1 MAFQLRPYQSES
13 INLSVEFLKGD
24 STDNALVILPT
35 GSGKS
40 VVIAKILEP
49 LEGKTIVLQP
59 SKEILEQNYEKFS
72 NYGKA
77 SIYSASAGEKRI
89 DKVTFCTIGSVIN
102 KKHLFKGLE
111 NILIDEC
118 HLVNSDAGMYN
129 DFIKAFPTA
138 KVLGLTATPYRLEQ
152 VSTGPQLTFLTRSTP
167 RIFNRVLYYVQND
180 VLFNAGF
187 LAQLEYYNFDVI
199 DRSKLEL
206 NSSGTDFTQTSLRR
220 YYKSIDMPSRIVKT
234 ATTILSKRKNILI
247 FCSLIEEAKAVQK
260 RIPGSAI
267 LTGETK
273 KEEMERILSQF
284 KKGVIKCLINVGVL
298 TTGFDYPALEAV
310 LMARS
315 TMSLSL
321 YYQIVG
327 RVMRIF
333 TYPDGTKKI
342 GWFVD
347 MGGNINFFGKIE
359 TMQIKQTE
367 EGLFSIWNNGRQ
379 LTNVPFIK

>member
-1 MAFQLRPYQSES
+1 MAFQLRPYQSDS
-13 INLSVEFLKGD
+13 INLSVDFLKGN
-24 STDNALVILPT
+24 SNSKSGLVILPT

-59 SKEILEQNYEKFS
+59 SKEILEQNYDKFS

-89 DKVTFCTIGSVIN
+89 DKVTFCTIGSIIN
-102 KKHLFKGLE
+102 KKHLFKGLQ

-118 HLVNSDAGMYN
+118 HLVNSDAGMYQ
-129 DFIKAFPTA
+129 DFIRSFPEA

-152 VSTGPQLTFLTRSTP
+152 ASEGPQLTFLTRSNP
-167 RIFNRVLYYVQND
+167 RIFDNVLYYVQND
-180 VLFNAGF
+180 LLFNSGF
-187 LAQLEYYNFDVI
+187 LAELEYYNFDVI
-199 DRSKLEL
+199 DRSKLQV
-206 NSSGTDFTQTSLRR
+206 NASGTDFTSTSLRR
-220 YYKSIDMPSRIVKT
+220 YYKSIDMPSRIAKT
-234 ATTILSKRKNILI
+234 ALTVLSKRKSLLI
-247 FCSLIEEAKAVQK
+247 FCALIEEAVLVKK
-260 RIPGSAI
+260 KIPGSAI
-267 LTGETK
+267 LTSETK
-273 KEEMERILSQF
+273 KEERENILSQF
-284 KKGVIKCLINVGVL
+284 KNGKIRCLINVGVL

-333 TYPDGTKKI
+333 TYRDGTKKK

-359 TMQIKQTE
+359 TMKIIE
-367 EGLFSIWNNGRQ
+367 NENGFSIWNNGRQ
-379 LTNVPFIK
+379 LTNVPFKK

>member
-1 MAFQLRPYQSES
+1 MAFQLRPYQIES

-102 KKHLFKGLE
+102 KKHLFKALE

-129 DFIKAFPTA
+129 EFIKAFPNA

-167 RIFNRVLYYVQND
+167 RIFSRVLYYVQND

-187 LAQLEYYNFDVI
+187 LAQLQYYNFDVI

-273 KEEMERILSQF
+273 KEERERILSQF

>member
-13 INLSVEFLKGD
+13 IELSVAFFKEHSNHKSG
-24 STDNALVILPT
+24 LVILPT

-89 DKVTFCTIGSVIN
+89 DKVTFCTIGSIIN
-102 KKHLFKGLE
+102 KKHLFRGLQ

-118 HLVNSDAGMYN
+118 HLVNSDAGMYQE
-129 DFIKAFPTA
+129 FIRAFPEA

-152 VSTGPQLTFLTRSTP
+152 TSEGPQLTFLTRSNP
-167 RIFNRVLYYVQND
+167 RIFDNVLYYVQND
-180 VLFNAGF
+180 LLFNAGF
-187 LAQLEYYNFDVI
+187 LAELEYYNFDVI
-199 DRSKLEL
+199 DRGKLEV
-206 NSSGTDFTQTSLRR
+206 NSSGTDFTQNSLRR
-220 YYKSIDMPSRIVKT
+220 YYKSIDMPSRIAKT
-234 ATTILSKRKNILI
+234 ALTILNKRKSLLI
-247 FCSLIEEAKAVQK
+247 FCALIEEALSVQK
-260 RIPGSAI
+260 KIPESAI
-267 LTGETK
+267 LTGDTK
-273 KEEMERILSQF
+273 KEERERILSQF
-284 KKGVIKCLINVGVL
+284 KNGKIRCLINVGVL

-333 TYPDGTKKI
+333 TYPDGSKKK

-347 MGGNINFFGKIE
+347 MGGNIKFFGKIE
-359 TMQIKQTE
+359 TMKIIE
-367 EGLFSIWNNGRQ
+367 NDNGFSIWNNGRQ
-379 LTNVPFIK
+379 LTNVPFKK

>member
-13 INLSVEFLKGD
+13 INLSVDFFKGN
-24 STDNALVILPT
+24 SRGNALVILPT

-40 VVIAKILEP
+40 VVIAKILER

-89 DKVTFCTIGSVIN
+89 DKVTFCTIGSIIN
-102 KKHLFKGLE
+102 KKHLFRGLE

-129 DFIKAFPTA
+129 EFIKAFPNT
-138 KVLGLTATPYRLEQ
+138 KVVGLTATPYRLEQ
-152 VSTGPQLTFLTRSTP
+152 ASTGPQLTFLTRSTP
-167 RIFNRVLYYVQND
+167 TIFDKVLYYVQND
-180 VLFNAGF
+180 TLFNAGF
-187 LAQLEYYNFDVI
+187 LAKLEYYNFDVV

-206 NSSGTDFTQTSLRR
+206 NSSGTDFTQNSLRR

-234 ATTILSKRKNILI
+234 ALTILSKRKNILI
-247 FCSLIEEAKAVQK
+247 FCSLIEEAIAVQK

-273 KEEMERILSQF
+273 KEERERILIQF

-298 TTGFDYPALEAV
+298 TTGFDYPELEAV

-333 TYPDGTKKI
+333 TYPDGTKKV

-347 MGGNINFFGKIE
+347 MGGNVNFFGKIE
-359 TMQIKQTE
+359 TMQIKVDS
-367 EGLFSIWNNGRQ
+367 EGRFAIWNNGRQ
-379 LTNVPFIK
+379 LTNVPFKK

>member
-1 MAFQLRPYQSES
+1 MAFQLRPYQAES
-13 INLSVEFLKGD
+13 INLSVDYLKGN
-24 STDNALVILPT
+24 SNKNALVILPT

-118 HLVNSDAGMYN
+118 HLVNSEAGMYQE
-129 DFIKAFPTA
+129 FIKAFPNA
-138 KVLGLTATPYRLEQ
+138 KVLGLTATPYRLETT
-152 VSTGPQLTFLTRSTP
+152 STGPQLTFLTRSNP
-167 RIFNRVLYYVQND
+167 RIFDKVLYYVQND
-180 VLFNAGF
+180 VLFNAGY
-187 LAQLEYYNFDVI
+187 LAELEYYNFDVI
-199 DRSKLEL
+199 DRSKLQV

-220 YYKSIDMPSRIVKT
+220 YYKSIDMPSRIVKN
-234 ATTILSKRKNILI
+234 ALTILSKRKNLLI
-247 FCSLIEEAKAVQK
+247 FCSLIEEAVAVQK
-260 RIPGSAI
+260 RIPGSSI

-273 KEEMERILSQF
+273 KEERERILSKF
-284 KKGVIKCLINVGVL
+284 KNGSIKCLINVGVL

-333 TYPDGTKKI
+333 TYPDGTKKK

-359 TMQIKQTE
+359 TMQIVDKD
-367 EGLFSIWNNGRQ
+367 GYLSIWNNGRQ
-379 LTNVPFIK
+379 LTNVPFQK

>member
-13 INLSVEFLKGD
+13 INLSINYLQGK
-24 STDNALVILPT
+24 SNKNALVILPT

-49 LEGKTIVLQP
+49 LEGKTVVLQP

-89 DKVTFCTIGSVIN
+89 DKVTFCTIGSIIN

-129 DFIKAFPTA
+129 EFIKAFPKA
-138 KVLGLTATPYRLEQ
+138 KVLGLTATPYRLETT
-152 VSTGPQLTFLTRSTP
+152 STGPQLTFLTRSTP
-167 RIFNRVLYYVQND
+167 RIFDKVLYYVQND
-180 VLFNAGF
+180 VLFNAGY
-187 LAQLEYYNFDVI
+187 LAELEYYNFDVI
-199 DRSKLEL
+199 DRSKLEV
-206 NSSGTDFTQTSLRR
+206 NSSGTDFTQNSLRR
-220 YYKSIDMPSRIVKT
+220 YYKSIDMPSRIVKN
-234 ATTILSKRKNILI
+234 ALTILSKRRNVLI
-247 FCSLIEEAKAVQK
+247 FCSLIEEAMAVHK

-273 KEEMERILSQF
+273 KEEREKILSQF
-284 KKGVIKCLINVGVL
+284 KSGKIRCLINVGVL

-333 TYPDGTKKI
+333 TYPDGTKKK
-342 GWFVD
+342 GWFID

-359 TMQIKQTE
+359 TMKIIDKN
-367 EGLFSIWNNGRQ
+367 GYLSIWNNGRQ
-379 LTNVPFIK
+379 LTNVPFQK

>member
-13 INLSVEFLKGD
+13 INLSVDFLKGN
-24 STDNALVILPT
+24 SNQKSGLVILPT

-49 LEGKTIVLQP
+49 LEGKTVVLQP
-59 SKEILEQNYEKFS
+59 SKEILEQNFEKFS

-89 DKVTFCTIGSVIN
+89 DKVTFCTIGSIIN
-102 KKHLFKGLE
+102 KKHLFKGLQ

-118 HLVNSDAGMYN
+118 HLVNSDAGMYQ
-129 DFIKAFPTA
+129 DFIKSFPEA

-152 VSTGPQLTFLTRSTP
+152 TSEGPQLTFLTRSIP
-167 RIFNRVLYYVQND
+167 RIFENVLYYVQND
-180 VLFNAGF
+180 LLFNSGF
-187 LAQLEYYNFDVI
+187 LAELEYYNFDVI
-199 DRSKLEL
+199 DRSKLEV
-206 NSSGTDFTQTSLRR
+206 NSSGTDFTQNSLRR
-220 YYKSIDMPSRIVKT
+220 YYKSIDMPSRIAKT
-234 ATTILSKRKNILI
+234 AYSVLNKRSNILI
-247 FCSLIEEAKAVQK
+247 FCALIEEAISVQRK
-260 RIPGSAI
+260 IPGSAV

-273 KEEMERILSQF
+273 KIEREKILSQF
-284 KKGVIKCLINVGVL
+284 KSGKIKCLINVGVL

-333 TYPDGTKKI
+333 TYADGTKKK

-359 TMQIKQTE
+359 TMKIIE
-367 EGLFSIWNNGRQ
+367 NENGFSIWNNGRQ
-379 LTNVPFIK
+379 LTNVPFKK

>member
-13 INLSVEFLKGD
+13 IDLSVAFFKEHSNHKSG
-24 STDNALVILPT
+24 LVILPT

-89 DKVTFCTIGSVIN
+89 DKVTFCTIGSIIN
-102 KKHLFKGLE
+102 KKHLFKGLQ
-111 NILIDEC
+111 NIIIDEC
-118 HLVNSDAGMYN
+118 HLCNSEAGMYQE
-129 DFIKAFPTA
+129 FIRAFPYA

-152 VSTGPQLTFLTRSTP
+152 TSEGPQLTFLTRSNP
-167 RIFNRVLYYVQND
+167 RIFDNVLYYVQND
-180 VLFNAGF
+180 LLFNAGF
-187 LAQLEYYNFDVI
+187 LAELEYYNFDVI
-199 DRSKLEL
+199 DRGKLEV
-206 NSSGTDFTQTSLRR
+206 NSSGTDFTQNSLRR
-220 YYKSIDMPSRIVKT
+220 YYKSIDMPSRIAKT
-234 ATTILSKRKNILI
+234 ALTILNKRKNILI
-247 FCSLIEEAKAVQK
+247 FCALIEEALMVQK
-260 RIPGSAI
+260 RMPGSAI

-273 KEEMERILSQF
+273 KEERERILSQF
-284 KKGVIKCLINVGVL
+284 KNGKIRCLINVGVL
-298 TTGFDYPALEAV
+298 TTGFDYPSLEAV

-333 TYPDGTKKI
+333 TYQDGTKKK

-359 TMQIKQTE
+359 SMKIVE
-367 EGLFSIWNNGRQ
+367 NENGFSIWNNGRQ
-379 LTNVPFIK
+379 LTNVPFKK

>member
-13 INLSVEFLKGD
+13 INLSVDFLKGN
-24 STDNALVILPT
+24 SVNENALVILPT

-40 VVIAKILEP
+40 VVIAKIIEP

-59 SKEILEQNYEKFS
+59 SKEILEQNFEKFS

-89 DKVTFCTIGSVIN
+89 GKVTFCTIGSVIN
-102 KKHLFKGLE
+102 KKHLFKGTQ

-118 HLVNSDAGMYN
+118 HLVNSDAGMYQE
-129 DFIKAFPTA
+129 FIKAFPKA

-152 VSTGPQLTFLTRSTP
+152 LSTGPQLTFLTRSTP
-167 RIFNRVLYYVQND
+167 AIFNKVLYYVQNS
-180 VLFNAGF
+180 VLFDAGY
-187 LAQLEYYNFDVI
+187 LAPLEYYNFDVI
-199 DRSKLEL
+199 DRSKLET

-220 YYKSIDMPSRIVKT
+220 YYKSIDMPSRIVRT
-234 ATTILSKRKNILI
+234 AKTILSKRKNLLI
-247 FCSLIEEAKAVQK
+247 FCALIEEAQTVKK
-260 RIPGSAI
+260 RIPGSEI
-267 LTGETK
+267 LTGDTK
-273 KEEMERILSQF
+273 KEERERILSQF
-284 KKGVIKCLINVGVL
+284 KKGIIKCLINVGVL
-298 TTGFDYPALEAV
+298 TTGFDYPGLESV

-333 TYPDGTKKI
+333 TYPDGTKKT

-359 TMQIKQTE
+359 TMKIVDE
-367 EGLFSIWNNGRQ
+367 NGYLSIWNNGRQ
-379 LTNVPFIK
+379 LTNVPFQK

>member
-1 MAFQLRPYQSES
+1 MAFQLRPYQIES
-13 INLSVEFLKGD
+13 IDLSVNYLKGN
-24 STDNALVILPT
+24 SNKNALVILPT

-89 DKVTFCTIGSVIN
+89 DKVTFCTIGSIIN

-118 HLVNSDAGMYN
+118 HLVNSESGMYS
-129 DFIKAFPTA
+129 DFIKAFPNA
-138 KVLGLTATPYRLEQ
+138 KVLGLTATPYRLET
-152 VSTGPQLTFLTRSTP
+152 VSTGPQLTFLTRSNP
-167 RIFNRVLYYVQND
+167 RIFDQVLYYVQNN

-187 LAQLEYYNFDVI
+187 LAELEYYNFNVI
-199 DRSKLEL
+199 DRSKLEV

-220 YYKSIDMPSRIVKT
+220 YYKSIDMPSRIVKN
-234 ATTILSKRKNILI
+234 ALTILNKRNNLLI
-247 FCSLIEEAKAVQK
+247 FCSLIEEATAVQK

-273 KEEMERILSQF
+273 KEERERILSLF
-284 KKGVIKCLINVGVL
+284 KNGKIKCLINVGVL

-333 TYPDGTKKI
+333 TYADQTKKK
-342 GWFVD
+342 GWFID

-359 TMQIKQTE
+359 TMKIIDNN
-367 EGLFSIWNNGRQ
+367 GYLSIWNNGRQ
-379 LTNVPFIK
+379 LTNVPFQK

>member
-13 INLSVEFLKGD
+13 IDLSVNFLKGT
-24 STDNALVILPT
+24 SKGNSLVILPT

-59 SKEILEQNYEKFS
+59 SKEILEQNFEKFS

-89 DKVTFCTIGSVIN
+89 DKVTFCTIGSIIN
-102 KKHLFKGLE
+102 KKHLFKGLK

-129 DFIKAFPTA
+129 DFIKAFPES

-152 VSTGPQLTFLTRSTP
+152 TSTGPQLTFITRSKP
-167 RIFNRVLYYVQND
+167 AIFDNVLYYVQND

-187 LAQLEYYNFDVI
+187 LAPLEYYNFDVI

-234 ATTILSKRKNILI
+234 ALTILSKRKNILI

-273 KEEMERILSQF
+273 KEERERILGQF
-284 KKGVIKCLINVGVL
+284 KNGTIKCLINVGVL

-333 TYPDGTKKI
+333 TYPDGTKKT

-359 TMQIKQTE
+359 TMQIKVDSK
-367 EGLFSIWNNGRQ
+367 GRFAIWNNGRQ
-379 LTNVPFIK
+379 LTNVPFNK

>member
-13 INLSVEFLKGD
+13 INLSVDFFTTKKENK
-24 STDNALVILPT
+24 TALVILPT

-49 LEGKTIVLQP
+49 LQGKTIVLQP

-89 DKVTFCTIGSVIN
+89 DKVTFCTIGSIIN

-118 HLVNSDAGMYN
+118 HLVNSDAGMYQE
-129 DFIKAFPTA
+129 FIKAFPNA
-138 KVLGLTATPYRLEQ
+138 KVLGLTATPYRLETTA
-152 VSTGPQLTFLTRSTP
+152 TGPQLTFLTRSSP
-167 RIFNRVLYYVQND
+167 SIFEKVLYYIQND
-180 VLFNAGF
+180 VLFNSGF
-187 LAQLEYYNFDVI
+187 LAELEYYNFDVI
-199 DRSKLEL
+199 DRSKLQV
-206 NSSGTDFTQTSLRR
+206 NASGTDFTQTSLRR

-234 ATTILSKRKNILI
+234 ALTILNKRKNLLI
-247 FCSLIEEAKAVQK
+247 FCSLIEEAIQVQK

-273 KEEMERILSQF
+273 KEERERILSRF
-284 KKGVIKCLINVGVL
+284 KNGTITCLINVGVL

-321 YYQIVG
+321 YYQIIG

-333 TYPDGTKKI
+333 TYPDGTKKK
-342 GWFVD
+342 GWFID

-359 TMQIKQTE
+359 TMKLVE
-367 EGLFSIWNNGRQ
+367 NENGFSIWNNGRQ
-379 LTNVPFIK
+379 LTNVPFTK

>member
-13 INLSVEFLKGD
+13 INLSVNYLQGNSNE
-24 STDNALVILPT
+24 NALVILPT

-49 LEGKTIVLQP
+49 LEGKTVVLQP

-89 DKVTFCTIGSVIN
+89 DKVTFCTIGSIIN

-129 DFIKAFPTA
+129 EFIKAFPKA
-138 KVLGLTATPYRLEQ
+138 KVLGLTATPYRLETT
-152 VSTGPQLTFLTRSTP
+152 STGPQLTFLTRSTP
-167 RIFNRVLYYVQND
+167 RIFNKVLYYVQND
-180 VLFNAGF
+180 VLFNAGY
-187 LAQLEYYNFDVI
+187 LAELEYYNFDVI
-199 DRSKLEL
+199 DRSKLEV
-206 NSSGTDFTQTSLRR
+206 NSSGTDFTQNSLRR
-220 YYKSIDMPSRIVKT
+220 YYKSIDMPSRIVKN
-234 ATTILSKRKNILI
+234 ALTILSKRKNLLI
-247 FCSLIEEAKAVQK
+247 FCSLIEEAMAVHK

-273 KEEMERILSQF
+273 KEERERILSHF
-284 KKGVIKCLINVGVL
+284 KSGKIRCLINVGVL
-298 TTGFDYPALEAV
+298 TTGFDFPGLEAV

-333 TYPDGTKKI
+333 TYADGTKKK

-359 TMQIKQTE
+359 TMKIVDNH
-367 EGLFSIWNNGRQ
+367 GYLSIWNNGRQ
-379 LTNVPFIK
+379 LTNVPFVK

>member
-1 MAFQLRPYQSES
+1 MAFQLRPYQSDS
-13 INLSVEFLKGD
+13 INLSVDFLKGN
-24 STDNALVILPT
+24 SSAKNGLVILPT

-59 SKEILEQNYEKFS
+59 SKEILEQNFDKFS

-89 DKVTFCTIGSVIN
+89 DKITFCTIGSIIN
-102 KKHLFKGLE
+102 KKHLFKGLQ

-118 HLVNSDAGMYN
+118 HLVNSDAGMYQE
-129 DFIKAFPTA
+129 FIRHFPEA

-152 VSTGPQLTFLTRSTP
+152 TSEGPQLTFLTRSNP
-167 RIFNRVLYYVQND
+167 RIFDNVLYYVQND
-180 VLFNAGF
+180 LLFNSVF
-187 LAQLEYYNFDVI
+187 LAELEYYNFDVI
-199 DRSKLEL
+199 DRGKLEV
-206 NSSGTDFTQTSLRR
+206 NSSGTDFTQNSLRR
-220 YYKSIDMPSRIVKT
+220 YYKSIDMPSRIAKT
-234 ATTILSKRKNILI
+234 SLTILNKRKNILI
-247 FCSLIEEAKAVQK
+247 FCALIEEALSVQK
-260 RIPGSAI
+260 KIPGSAI
-267 LTGETK
+267 LTAETK
-273 KEEMERILSQF
+273 KEERERILSQF
-284 KKGVIKCLINVGVL
+284 KNGKIRCLINVGVL

-333 TYPDGTKKI
+333 TYPDGTKKK

-359 TMQIKQTE
+359 TMKIIE
-367 EGLFSIWNNGRQ
+367 NENGFSIWNNGRQ
-379 LTNVPFIK
+379 LTNVPFKK

>member
-1 MAFQLRPYQSES
+1 MAFQLRPYQSQS
-13 INLSVEFLKGD
+13 INLSVDFLKGK
-24 STDNALVILPT
+24 SGAKSGLVILPT

-59 SKEILEQNYEKFS
+59 SKEILEQNFDKFS

-89 DKVTFCTIGSVIN
+89 DKVTFCTIGSIIN
-102 KKHLFKGLE
+102 KKHLFKGLQ

-118 HLVNSDAGMYN
+118 HLVNSDAGMYQE
-129 DFIKAFPTA
+129 FIRHFPEA

-152 VSTGPQLTFLTRSTP
+152 ISEGPQLTFLTRSNP
-167 RIFNRVLYYVQND
+167 RIFDNVLYYVQND
-180 VLFNAGF
+180 LLFNAGF
-187 LAQLEYYNFDVI
+187 LAELEYYNFDVI
-199 DRSKLEL
+199 DRGKLEV
-206 NSSGTDFTQTSLRR
+206 NSSGTDFTQNSLRR
-220 YYKSIDMPSRIVKT
+220 YYKSIDMPSRIAKT
-234 ATTILSKRKNILI
+234 ALTILNKRKSLLI
-247 FCSLIEEAKAVQK
+247 FCALIEEALSVQK
-260 RIPGSAI
+260 KIPGSAI
-267 LTGETK
+267 LTGDTK
-273 KEEMERILSQF
+273 KEERERILSQF
-284 KKGVIKCLINVGVL
+284 KNGKIRCLINVGVL

-333 TYPDGTKKI
+333 TYPDGSKKK

-347 MGGNINFFGKIE
+347 MGGNIKFFGKIE
-359 TMQIKQTE
+359 TMKIIE
-367 EGLFSIWNNGRQ
+367 NDNGFSIWNNGRQ
-379 LTNVPFIK
+379 LTNVPFKK

>member
-13 INLSVEFLKGD
+13 INLSVNFLQGT
-24 STDNALVILPT
+24 SNENALVILPT

-49 LEGKTIVLQP
+49 LEGKTVVLQP

-89 DKVTFCTIGSVIN
+89 DKVTFCTIGSIIN
-102 KKHLFKGLE
+102 KKHLFKGLQ

-129 DFIKAFPTA
+129 EFIKAFPAA

-152 VSTGPQLTFLTRSTP
+152 TSEGPQLTFLTRSNP
-167 RIFNRVLYYVQND
+167 RIFSNILYYVQND

-187 LAQLEYYNFDVI
+187 LAELEYYNFDVI

-206 NSSGTDFTQTSLRR
+206 NSSGTDFTQNSLRR
-220 YYKSIDMPSRIVKT
+220 YYKSIDMPSRIVRT
-234 ATTILSKRKNILI
+234 ALTILNKRNNLLI
-247 FCSLIEEAKAVQK
+247 FCSLLEEAAAVKK
-260 RIPGSAI
+260 RIPGSEI

-273 KEEMERILSQF
+273 KEERERILSLF
-284 KKGVIKCLINVGVL
+284 KKGTIKCLINVGVL

-333 TYPDGTKKI
+333 TYPDGTKKK

-359 TMQIKQTE
+359 TMKIQIDS
-367 EGLFSIWNNGRQ
+367 EGRYSIWNNGRQ
-379 LTNVPFIK
+379 LTNVPFQK

>member
-1 MAFQLRPYQSES
+1 MAFELRPYQTES
-13 INLSVEFLKGD
+13 IDLSVAFLNGNNN
-24 STDNALVILPT
+24 DNALVILPT

-49 LEGKTIVLQP
+49 LEGKTIVFQP
-59 SKEILEQNYEKFS
+59 SKEILEQNFEKFS

-118 HLVNSDAGMYN
+118 HLVNSNAGMYCE
-129 DFIKAFPTA
+129 FIKAFPKA
-138 KVLGLTATPYRLEQ
+138 KVLGLTATPYRLETT
-152 VSTGPQLTFLTRSTP
+152 STGPQLTFLTRSSP
-167 RIFNRVLYYVQND
+167 RIFDKVLYYVQND
-180 VLFNAGF
+180 FLFNAGF
-187 LAQLEYYNFDVI
+187 LAELEYYNFDVI
-199 DRSKLEL
+199 DRSKLEV

-220 YYKSIDMPSRIVKT
+220 YYKSIDMPSRIVRN
-234 ATTILSKRKNILI
+234 ALTILGKRKNLLI
-247 FCSLIEEAKAVQK
+247 FCSLIEEATSVHK

-273 KEEMERILSQF
+273 KEERERILSLF
-284 KKGVIKCLINVGVL
+284 KKGTIKCLINVGVL

-333 TYPDGTKKI
+333 TYADGTKKK
-342 GWFVD
+342 GWFID

-359 TMQIKQTE
+359 TMQIVDNN
-367 EGLFSIWNNGRQ
+367 GYLSIWNNGRQ
-379 LTNVPFIK
+379 LTNVPFQK

>member
-1 MAFQLRPYQSES
+1 MAFQLRPYQSDS
-13 INLSVEFLKGD
+13 INLSVEYLKGN
-24 STDNALVILPT
+24 SNQNALVILPT

-59 SKEILEQNYEKFS
+59 SKEILEQNYEKYS

-118 HLVNSDAGMYN
+118 HLVNSDAGMYSE
-129 DFIKAFPTA
+129 FIRAFPKA
-138 KVLGLTATPYRLEQ
+138 KVLGLTATPYRLETA
-152 VSTGPQLTFLTRSTP
+152 STGPQLTFLTRSTP
-167 RIFNRVLYYVQND
+167 RIFEKVLYYVQND
-180 VLFNAGF
+180 VLFNAGY
-187 LAQLEYYNFDVI
+187 LAELEYYNFDVI
-199 DRSKLEL
+199 DRSKLEV

-220 YYKSIDMPSRIVKT
+220 YYKSIDMPSRIVKNALT
-234 ATTILSKRKNILI
+234 VLSKRKNILI
-247 FCSLIEEAKAVQK
+247 FCSLIEEANQVHK

-267 LTGETK
+267 LTGDTK
-273 KEEMERILSQF
+273 KEERERILSLF
-284 KKGVIKCLINVGVL
+284 KNGTTKCLINVGVL
-298 TTGFDYPALEAV
+298 TTGFDFPALEAV

-333 TYPDGTKKI
+333 TYADGTKKK

-347 MGGNINFFGKIE
+347 MGGNIKFFGKIE
-359 TMQIKQTE
+359 TMQIVDNN
-367 EGLFSIWNNGRQ
+367 GYLSIWNNGRQ
-379 LTNVPFIK
+379 LTNVPFEK

>member
-13 INLSVEFLKGD
+13 IELSIDFLKGN
-24 STDNALVILPT
+24 SKGNALVILPT

-89 DKVTFCTIGSVIN
+89 DKVTFCTIGSIIN
-102 KKHLFKGLE
+102 KKHLFRGLQ

-118 HLVNSDAGMYN
+118 HLVNSDAGMYIE
-129 DFIKAFPTA
+129 FIKAFPQA
-138 KVLGLTATPYRLEQ
+138 KVLGLTATPYRLDQ
-152 VSTGPQLTFLTRSTP
+152 ACTGPQLTFLTRSSP
-167 RIFNRVLYYVQND
+167 AIFDKVLYYVQND
-180 VLFNAGF
+180 ILFNAGF
-187 LAQLEYYNFDVI
+187 LAPLEYYNFDVI
-199 DRSKLEL
+199 DRSKLEV

-234 ATTILSKRKNILI
+234 ALTILSKRKNILI
-247 FCSLIEEAKAVQK
+247 FCSLIEEAVAVQK

-273 KEEMERILSQF
+273 KEERERILSQF
-284 KKGVIKCLINVGVL
+284 KNGIIKCLINVGVL
-298 TTGFDYPALEAV
+298 TTGFDFPGLEAV

-333 TYPDGTKKI
+333 TYQDGTKKT

-347 MGGNINFFGKIE
+347 MGGNLNFFGKIE
-359 TMQIKQTE
+359 TMQIKIDS
-367 EGLFSIWNNGRQ
+367 EGRFAIWNNGRQ
-379 LTNVPFIK
+379 LTNVPFKK

>member
-13 INLSVEFLKGD
+13 INASIDFLHGNSKE
-24 STDNALVILPT
+24 NALVILPT

-89 DKVTFCTIGSVIN
+89 DKVTFCTIGSIIN
-102 KKHLFKGLE
+102 KKHLFKGLK

-129 DFIKAFPTA
+129 EFIKAFPEA
-138 KVLGLTATPYRLEQ
+138 KVLGLTATPYRLETTAEG
-152 VSTGPQLTFLTRSTP
+152 SQLTFLTRSNP
-167 RIFNRVLYYVQND
+167 RIFDKILYYVQND
-180 VLFNAGF
+180 VLFNAGY
-187 LAQLEYYNFDVI
+187 LAELEYYNFDVI

-234 ATTILSKRKNILI
+234 SSSILSKRKNLLI
-247 FCSLIEEAKAVQK
+247 FCSLIEEAAAVNK

-267 LTGETK
+267 LTGDTK
-273 KEEMERILSQF
+273 KEEREKILSQF
-284 KKGVIKCLINVGVL
+284 KKGTIRCLINVGVL

-333 TYPDGTKKI
+333 TYADGTKKK
-342 GWFVD
+342 GWFID

-359 TMQIKQTE
+359 TMKIQVDQ
-367 EGLFSIWNNGRQ
+367 EGRFAIWNNGRQ
-379 LTNVPFIK
+379 LTNTPFQK